1 MKRRPRV
8 VTILALVVL
17 AALVVIF
24 RRPLVAWFTGDD
36 VASPS
41 AHSTKTTARAGPF
54 ALSLTLEPDPP
65 RQEKNTLVVDVADDG
80 GKPVADAEVAVDYLM
95 PAMGAMPE
103 MKGSAT
109 VKPRGDGR
117 FAAAFDLPMAGSWTL
132 TTRVRSGAERG
143 EATLSITVGQKG
155 LAVAGADAHAPTA
168 FAVKPLALPDE
179 TLGAVQEAMSALD
192 RARAA
197 LASDTIDGVPEA
209 GTRVATFMRDSA
221 ASVAPADA
229 KQCLADGARAADS
242 LAASRDIEA
251 ARRHFAEVTA
261 SLTAL
266 ASADPR
272 LQEGWRIFECPM
284 VQEENRWLQR
294 GDTLENPYMG
304 KKMLACG
311 TSSTF
316 APRASETTPSL
327 GAAPDDNEVEYYT
340 CAMHPSV
347 KQEQPGNC
355 PICAMALTPVTKGE
369 LRSGVVLVDDI
380 RRQKIGVKTAPVE
393 KRSLDETI
401 TTVGRVVYDEEK
413 LHDVTLRIGGFV
425 EELFVDETGQ
435 KVQKGQPLFL
445 IYSPE
450 LYSAQIEHVQA
461 LKTQALPQGTAASTS
476 LVTATARRLHLF
488 GLDDK
493 QIGKLTETGEAAER
507 VPILSPASGYVVEKH
522 IVKGTKIEEGAT
534 LYRIAGLDEIWI
546 EADIYEADLPK
557 IAVGQSAAVSLPYLP
572 GKELTGKVTFIF
584 PFLDKDA
591 RTGRVRIEMKN
602 PGLALRPEMYANV
615 TLTTH
620 AAGDTLVV
628 PDSAVIYAG
637 PRRLVFVDLGEGRMK
652 PIEVHVGRKAA
663 GAFEVLDGLKEGDV
677 VVTSGNFLIAA
688 ESRLKGATQY
698 WAEGGHDDHR

>member
-1 MKRRPRV
+1 MKRRQRV
-8 VTILALVVL
+8 ITILVLIVL
-17 AALVVIF
+17 AALIVIF

-36 VASPS
+36 VGSPS
-41 AHSTKTTARAGPF
+41 AHDTKTTARAGPF
-54 ALSLTLEPDPP
+54 ALSLALEPDPP
-65 RQEKNTLVVDVADDG
+65 RQEKNMLVVDVADDG

-103 MKGSAT
+103 MKGSAS

-117 FAAAFDLPMAGSWTL
+117 YAAAFDLPMAGSWTL
-132 TTRVRSGAERG
+132 TTRVRRGADRG

-155 LAVAGADAHAPTA
+155 LAVVGEETQAPTA
-168 FAVKPLALPDE
+168 FAIKPLALPEE
-179 TLGAVQEAMSALD
+179 TLGALQEAMSALD

-209 GTRVATFMRDSA
+209 GSRAATLLRDAA

-229 KQCLADGARAADS
+229 KQCLADGARAAGS
-242 LAASRDIEA
+242 LAAARDVET
-251 ARRHFAEVTA
+251 ARKHFAEVTTFM
-261 SLTAL
+261 TAL
-266 ASADPR
+266 AAADPR

-284 VQEENRWLQR
+284 VHGENRWLQR

-316 APRASETTPSL
+316 APRASEETTTPSL

-340 CAMHPSV
+340 CSMHPSV

-380 RRQKIGVKTAPVE
+380 RRQKIGVKTARVE
-393 KRSLDETI
+393 KRALDET
-401 TTVGRVVYDEEK
+401 K
-413 LHDVTLRIGGFV
+413 LHDVTLRVGGFV

-450 LYSAQIEHVQA
+450 LYSAQVEHIQA
-461 LKTQALPQGTAASTS
+461 LKTQALPQGTASTS

-534 LYRIAGLDEIWI
+534 VYRIAGLDEIWI

-572 GKELTGKVTFIF
+572 GKDLTGKVTFIF

-591 RTGRVRIEMKN
+591 RTGRVRIELKN

-615 TLTTH
+615 ALTTH
-620 AAGDTLVV
+620 AAGEPLVV

-637 PRRLVFVDLGEGRMK
+637 PRRLVFVDLGDGRMK
-652 PIEVHVGRKAA
+652 PVEVHVGRKVA